1 MKKVVEVTE
10 VKGEGLVSLLGE
22 KVILMCMNY
31 NYVGTLEGVNETC
44 VLLNEKDAAVCYETG
59 EWGAVAWKDA
69 QRVGRPL
76 YVQIDK
82 IEAFCK
88 GK

>member
-1 MKKVVEVTE
+1 MKKVVNETE
-10 VKGEGLVSLLGE
+10 VDGEGIVSLMGE

-31 NYVGTLEGVNETC
+31 SYVGTLISVNETC
-44 VLLNEKDAAVCYETG
+44 VLLDEKDAAVCYETG
-59 EWGAVAWKDA
+59 PWSDASWKDA

-76 YVQIDK
+76 YVMIDK
-82 IEAFCK
+82 IEAFAK